1 MSNKVTDSNLG
12 QETLYPD
19 QYDPSQLFPIARAET
34 RQSLNAELV
43 SHWIGADIWTA
54 FEVSWLDP
62 KGKPVVAIVSFSFEQ
77 SNPYLI
83 ESKSF
88 KLYLNSFNQSKF
100 ESTQEVIDRFQEDLA
115 KASGGPVHIEL
126 KLSNEWNT
134 CQIISIP
141 GSCVDELEV
150 EINGYEPDP
159 ALLKLID
166 TAQSSDEP
174 EQVHILYSNLLKS
187 NCPVT
192 DQPDWGTVVIAYQG
206 QAIDP
211 AAFLKYIV
219 SYRQHNGFHELCV
232 EEIYNDLIERCAP
245 HSLFVMARYTRRGG
259 LDINPW
265 RASNA
270 TIVESVKP
278 LLDPFARLPRQ

>member
-134 CQIISIP
+134 CQTISIP

-270 TIVESVKP
+270 TIVESVKS